1 MGSGAPAEGPNR
13 RLSPNV
19 QIHTVKNRQE
29 ASETL
34 ELIYGVR
41 ASYPEAQPEPRVC
54 VLCPSECIK
63 AR

>member
-1 MGSGAPAEGPNR
+1 MKGPNR

-19 QIHTVKNRQE
+19 QIDTVKNRQE

-34 ELIYGVR
+34 KLIYGAR
-41 ASYPEAQPEPRVC
+41 ASYAEAQPEPRVC
-54 VLCPSECIK
+54 VLCLSECIK